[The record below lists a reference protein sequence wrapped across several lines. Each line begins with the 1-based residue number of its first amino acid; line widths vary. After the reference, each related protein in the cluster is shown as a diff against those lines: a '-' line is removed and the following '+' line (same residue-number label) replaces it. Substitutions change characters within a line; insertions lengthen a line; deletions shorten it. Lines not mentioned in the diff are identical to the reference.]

1 MHRCHSIDLSGSMAI
16 CDANY
21 IRILKLLPGFGL
33 HATREIILSAP
44 GPLLGSLCGQQV
56 IFEVLEIQRYT
67 STVSI
72 RMAQI
77 GKVPNFYRPPLM
89 LVRLYHDA
97 STAEV
102 VSYQEQGAF
111 HLRAQPG
118 DGPQFTVDEK
128 QQVNAFLAEWL
139 VLCQEHGLGNGSS
152 SEPDPDAEKLIP
164 WI

>member
-1 MHRCHSIDLSGSMAI
+1 MAI

-21 IRILKLLPGFGL
+21 IRILKLLPGFGPNV
-33 HATREIILSAP
+33 TREIVLSAP
-44 GPLLGSLCGQQV
+44 GPLLGKFCGQLV
-56 IFEVLEIQRYT
+56 IFEVLELLRYT
-67 STVSI
+67 STISI

-77 GKVPNFYRPPLM
+77 GITPYFYRPPLM

-111 HLRAQPG
+111 HLRSQPG
-118 DGPQFTVDEK
+118 EGPQFSVDEK

-139 VLCQEHGLGNGSS
+139 VLCLEHGLGNGSS
-152 SEPDPDAEKLIP
+152 SEQNPDVEKLIP
-164 WI
+164 WV